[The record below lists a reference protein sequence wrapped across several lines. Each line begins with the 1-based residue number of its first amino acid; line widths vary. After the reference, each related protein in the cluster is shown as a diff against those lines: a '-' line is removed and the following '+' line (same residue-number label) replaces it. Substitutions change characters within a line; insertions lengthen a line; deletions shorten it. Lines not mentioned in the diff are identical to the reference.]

1 MSLKKNLALIR
12 AVHDAGFRLMGV
24 SSLPSTDG
32 ACRVATLAHG
42 KTKLAR
48 VSNDGIGGETKAHY
62 LETKKL
68 SLATIKEQIS
78 ALIALPPVQEL
89 VKDYLVQQEAWSLEF
104 KHITQE
110 QFDERKVKILASPA
124 PATSSAVEL
133 TIRFLLDARHDIATI
148 KRFAKD
154 RVCFVLVGD
163 DAKGAWSWVKCPDTA
178 ENRAVLRQRKK
189 IDYFLNDLVAGL

>member
-12 AVHDAGFRLMGV
+12 AVHDAGFRLMEV
-24 SSLPSTDG
+24 SSISSTVG
-32 ACRVATLAHG
+32 ACWVATLAHG
-42 KTKLAR
+42 RTKLAR
-48 VSNDGIGGETKAHY
+48 ISNDGIGGQDETDY

-68 SLATIKEQIS
+68 SIAAINEQIS
-78 ALIALPPVQEL
+78 ALIALPSVQEL

-104 KHITQE
+104 EHITQE
-110 QFDERKVKILASPA
+110 QFDENKAKILASPA
-124 PATSSAVEL
+124 LATRRAVEL
-133 TIRFLLDARHDIATI
+133 TTRFLLNARHDIATI
-148 KRFAKD
+148 KHYAKD

-163 DAKGAWSWVKCPDTA
+163 DAKGAWSWVKCPDTP

>member
-12 AVHDAGFRLMGV
+12 AVHDAGFKLMGV
-24 SSLPSTDG
+24 SSIPSTDG
-32 ACRVATLAHG
+32 ACWVATLAHG

-48 VSNDGIGGETKAHY
+48 VSNDGLGGEDETDY
-62 LETKKL
+62 LETKTL
-68 SLATIKEQIS
+68 SLAAIREQIS

-89 VKDYLVQQEAWSLEF
+89 VKEYLIQQEAWSLEF

-110 QFDERKVKILASPA
+110 QFDDRKATILATPA
-124 PATSSAVEL
+124 PATSNAVEL

-148 KRFAKD
+148 KRYAKD

-163 DAKGAWSWVKCPDTA
+163 DEKGAWSWVKCPDTA
-178 ENRAVLRQRKK
+178 ENRAVLSQRKK